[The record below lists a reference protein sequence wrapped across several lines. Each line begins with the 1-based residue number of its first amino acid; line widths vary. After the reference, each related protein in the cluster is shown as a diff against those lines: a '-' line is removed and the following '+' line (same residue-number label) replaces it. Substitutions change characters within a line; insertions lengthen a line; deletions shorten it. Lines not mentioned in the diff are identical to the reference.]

1 MNKVEF
7 LSKGTIVYCLQVN
20 KIYKYIIEDIYIDVK
35 NNEANVQYNVK
46 NIETQNKARL
56 ESDLLFTTLE
66 ELKEHMLSQFDK
78 LKEEESGEQQENKKE

>member
-35 NNEANVQYNVK
+35 NNQANVQYNVK
-46 NIETQNKARL
+46 NVETQNKARL
-56 ESDLLFTTLE
+56 ESELLFTTLD
-66 ELKEHMLSQFDK
+66 ELKEYILSQFDK
-78 LKEEESGEQQENKKE
+78 LNKEESGEQESKKE